1 MKTNF
6 EIIKGRDYQGDK
18 CYRINF
24 VEYDTLYTMPEP
36 HYTKAAA
43 AEKLKELKKENPITN
58 AAATLGRIK
67 STRKAASS
75 RENGKKG
82 GRPKFFYGFRYF
94 SGRSTTT
101 GTPGRQ
107 GRMSRAGEMEVF
119 QTAAERQSWLDG
131 EKLSAPCGSGGGE
144 RIAVTRS
151 QLRALCLGMTLDEF
165 NREVEWKSNK
175 FTE

>member
-67 STRKAASS
+67 STRKAAAS

-82 GRPKFFYGFRYF
+82 GRPREATKKDTPIITLKKAIVAMEKESDTRAHYL
-94 SGRSTTT
+94 GRLQAWSEDHIE
-101 GTPGRQ
+101 
-107 GRMSRAGEMEVF
+107 AVKKAIL
-119 QTAAERQSWLDG
+119 AAEAELPTKRRRRFIDSLLP
-131 EKLSAPCGSGGGE
+131 KA
-144 RIAVTRS
+144 
-151 QLRALCLGMTLDEF
+151 LRR
-165 NREVEWKSNK
+165 REVDVEMDVEFKYI
-175 FTE
+175 F